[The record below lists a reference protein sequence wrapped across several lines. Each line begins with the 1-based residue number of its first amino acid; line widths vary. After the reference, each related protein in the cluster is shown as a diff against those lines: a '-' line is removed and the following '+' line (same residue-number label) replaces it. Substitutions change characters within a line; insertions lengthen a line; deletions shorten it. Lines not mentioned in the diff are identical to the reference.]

1 MLKRIFYGLCLLLL
15 LFFVMLFLF
24 GYFLIRQGFTA
35 RSNPPALEK
44 VIATTALS
52 LSIPKTVKEMKN
64 PIPFSQE
71 VLMEARDHFAD
82 HCALCHGNNGSGE
95 TTIGKNLYPKPGD
108 LRSREVQK
116 KSDGEIYYIIH
127 NGIRWTGMPAWGEK
141 DQDEDSWKL
150 VHFIRHLPYL
160 TKEEE
165 KEMEKM
171 NPISPHEIQE
181 EKEEEKFLEEDNSLG
196 NSSEDKQQNEM
207 RMEKKE

>member
-1 MLKRIFYGLCLLLL
+1 MLKRIFYSLCSLLGL
-15 LFFVMLFLF
+15 LFIAVCLFA
-24 GYFLIRQGFTA
+24 YFLMREGFTA

-44 VIATTALS
+44 WIATTALS
-52 LSIPKTVKEMKN
+52 LSIPKTVKETKN

-71 VLMEARDHFAD
+71 VLKEARDHFAD

-95 TTIGKNLYPKPGD
+95 TPIGKNLYPKPMD

-171 NPISPHEIQE
+171 NPVSPHELQE
-181 EKEEEKFLEEDNSLG
+181 EKEEEKFLEEDHSLG
-196 NSSEDKQQNEM
+196 NSSEEEQQNAM
-207 RMEKKE
+207 KMESK